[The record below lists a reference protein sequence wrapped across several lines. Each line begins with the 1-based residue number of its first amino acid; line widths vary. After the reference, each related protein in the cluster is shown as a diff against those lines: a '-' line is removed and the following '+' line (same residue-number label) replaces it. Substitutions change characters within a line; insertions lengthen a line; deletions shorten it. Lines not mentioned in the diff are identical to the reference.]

1 MVNDI
6 KKAEVLI
13 ESLGYIKRFHN
24 KVVVIK
30 YGGHAMISP
39 ELREQVISD
48 IVWLKYVGMKPVIV
62 HGGGP
67 EINRLLAIKGIDT
80 HFIDDL
86 RVTTPEI
93 MENIEMVLTGSVS
106 PALATLFNANDVPT
120 VSVSG
125 KDNKIIEATIRSE
138 SLGLVGQVTQVNTA
152 YLNHVIEGGF
162 LPVISPIAYGPDGQS
177 LTINSDEAACHI
189 ARALG
194 AEKMILLTDVSGVYQ
209 DFLDPH
215 TLISR
220 LTPSSIK
227 DAITAG
233 FISGGMI
240 PKLECC
246 LSALEGGVEACH
258 IINGTQKHSLIL
270 ELFTKHGIGTMITEE
285 LQ

>member
-30 YGGHAMISP
+30 YGGHAMINP

-48 IVWLKYVGMKPVIV
+48 IVWLKYVGMKPVVV

-67 EINRLLAIKGIDT
+67 EINRLLEIKGINT
-80 HFIDDL
+80 HFIDGL

-93 MENIEMVLTGSVS
+93 MENIEMVLTGSIS
-106 PALATLFNANDVPT
+106 PALATLFNTNDVPT

-125 KDNKIIEATIRSE
+125 KDNKIMEATIRSE

-152 YLNHVIEGGF
+152 YLKHVIEGGF

-177 LTINSDEAACHI
+177 LNINSDEAACQI

-194 AEKMILLTDVSGVYQ
+194 AEKMILLTDVAGVYQ
-209 DFLDPH
+209 DFHDPH